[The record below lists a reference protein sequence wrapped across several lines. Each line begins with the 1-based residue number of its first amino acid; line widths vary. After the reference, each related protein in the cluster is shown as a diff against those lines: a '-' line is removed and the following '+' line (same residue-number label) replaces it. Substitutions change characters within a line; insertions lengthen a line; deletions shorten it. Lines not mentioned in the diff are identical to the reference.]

1 MQIWW
6 LSRRRSTIDNPS
18 KDSANL
24 REKRL
29 IFYQADIDK
38 INKVLEEFL
47 KLSDGKANILIDKEG
62 HLVTKAGHTESYDMA
77 TVSALVAG
85 SFAATREMARLLGE
99 DEFSLLFHQGKRDN
113 IQLTLIG
120 DRTIMATIFDERTT
134 IGMVRLYAKEATV
147 KLTKI
152 FEGIG
157 EREPS
162 ESDQLGDDFSS
173 EAEGRLDEFFG

>member
-1 MQIWW
+1 VIVWW
-6 LSRRRSTIDNPS
+6 LSGRRRAIDTPS

-24 REKRL
+24 RDKRL
-29 IFYQADIDK
+29 VFYQADIDK

-47 KLSDGKANILIDKEG
+47 KLSDSKANLLIDKEG
-62 HLVTKAGHTESYDMA
+62 HLVTKAGHTETYDMS

-134 IGMVRLYAKEATV
+134 IGMVRLYAKEASM
-147 KLTKI
+147 KLAKT
-152 FEGIG
+152 FEEIDKRIDDGTAG
-157 EREPS
+157 LS
-162 ESDQLGDDFSS
+162 DDFGA

>member
-1 MQIWW
+1 M
-6 LSRRRSTIDNPS
+6 SERRRAIDTPS

-24 REKRL
+24 RDKRL

-47 KLSDGKANILIDKEG
+47 KLSDSKANLLIDKEG
-62 HLVTKAGHTESYDMA
+62 HLVTKAGHTESYDMS

-134 IGMVRLYAKEATV
+134 IGMVRLYAKEAAN
-147 KLTKI
+147 KLAKV
-152 FEGIG
+152 FEEIG
-157 EREPS
+157 TRVGEAGE
-162 ESDQLGDDFSS
+162 ELADDFSS